1 MTTTQHTPG
10 PWKLAENPIGWQPL
24 ISAEVA
30 DSIGPIWHV
39 GIANARGRSHEEAKA
54 NARLIAAAPDL
65 LAALKLAKNAIDA
78 ALPWLHPDGYRKNA
92 LEVED
97 PHAYCGEIYEEINNA
112 IAKAAG
118 EDQP

>member
-54 NARLIAAAPDL
+54 NARLIAAAPL
-65 LAALKLAKNAIDA
+65 MLSALRTALQAMGDTYDA
-78 ALPWLHPDGYRKNA
+78 RDSDDDGESFRDIITA
-92 LEVED
+92 
-97 PHAYCGEIYEEINNA
+97 A
-112 IAKAAG
+112 IAAATG
-118 EDQP
+118 RDVQG